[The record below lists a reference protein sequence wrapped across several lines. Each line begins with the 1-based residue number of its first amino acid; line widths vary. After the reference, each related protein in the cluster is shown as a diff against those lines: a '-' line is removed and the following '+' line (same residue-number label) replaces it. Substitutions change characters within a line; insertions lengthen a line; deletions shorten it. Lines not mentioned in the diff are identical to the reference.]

1 MFFTFEKG
9 KKTLNVYLFPL
20 DIEEWLAQNI
30 HARSIQKSKPSRKQS
45 SFDFK
50 SNILKVINVFAF
62 REPISEKLVN
72 DQSKVV
78 PQIQISFNNSTL
90 KLNPNE
96 VVLKKEVFR
105 TEYAPYLTP
114 GIQSTNEEDILF
126 GHFEQVKM
134 LLVPAVD
141 FFYHDQ

>member
-1 MFFTFEKG
+1 M
-9 KKTLNVYLFPL
+9 
-20 DIEEWLAQNI
+20 
-30 HARSIQKSKPSRKQS
+30 
-45 SFDFK
+45 
-50 SNILKVINVFAF
+50 INDFAF

-114 GIQSTNEEDILF
+114 GIQSTNEEVL

-141 FFYHDQ
+141 FQPRSLIEFK

>member
-1 MFFTFEKG
+1 M
-9 KKTLNVYLFPL
+9 
-20 DIEEWLAQNI
+20 
-30 HARSIQKSKPSRKQS
+30 
-45 SFDFK
+45 
-50 SNILKVINVFAF
+50 INVFAF

-78 PQIQISFNNSTL
+78 PQLQSFNNSTL

-114 GIQSTNEEDILF
+114 GIQSTNEEDILL
-126 GHFEQVKM
+126 GHFEQVNM

-141 FFYHDQ
+141 FQP

>member
-1 MFFTFEKG
+1 MVGLK
-9 KKTLNVYLFPL
+9 YS
-20 DIEEWLAQNI
+20 QS
-30 HARSIQKSKPSRKQS
+30 SIQKSKPSRNQS
-45 SFDFK
+45 SFDLK
-50 SNILKVINVFAF
+50 SNIFKVINVFAF

-126 GHFEQVKM
+126 GYFEQVNM

-141 FFYHDQ
+141 FQPRSVIEFK

>member
-1 MFFTFEKG
+1 MVGLK
-9 KKTLNVYLFPL
+9 YS
-20 DIEEWLAQNI
+20 QS
-30 HARSIQKSKPSRKQS
+30 SIQKSKPSRNQS
-45 SFDFK
+45 SFDLK
-50 SNILKVINVFAF
+50 SNIFKVINVFAF

-78 PQIQISFNNSTL
+78 PQIQISFDNSTL

-126 GHFEQVKM
+126 GYFEQVNM

-141 FFYHDQ
+141 FQPRSVIEFK

>member
-1 MFFTFEKG
+1 LFFTFEKG

-30 HARSIQKSKPSRKQS
+30 HVCSTQKSKPPRKQS

-126 GHFEQVKM
+126 GTF
-134 LLVPAVD
+134 
-141 FFYHDQ
+141 

>member
-1 MFFTFEKG
+1 MVGLK
-9 KKTLNVYLFPL
+9 YS
-20 DIEEWLAQNI
+20 QS
-30 HARSIQKSKPSRKQS
+30 SIQCPKSKKSKTS
-45 SFDFK
+45 SFGFK
-50 SNILKVINVFAF
+50 GNIFKVINVFAF

-114 GIQSTNEEDILF
+114 GIQSTIEEDILL
-126 GHFEQVKM
+126 GHFEQVNM

-141 FFYHDQ
+141 FQP

>member
-1 MFFTFEKG
+1 M
-9 KKTLNVYLFPL
+9 
-20 DIEEWLAQNI
+20 
-30 HARSIQKSKPSRKQS
+30 
-45 SFDFK
+45 
-50 SNILKVINVFAF
+50 INNFAF

-78 PQIQISFNNSTL
+78 PQIQQSFNNSTL

-96 VVLKKEVFR
+96 VVLRKEVFR

-114 GIQSTNEEDILF
+114 GIQSTNEEDILL
-126 GHFEQVKM
+126 GHFEQVNM

-141 FFYHDQ
+141 F